1 MFFCS
6 GTVVEISNTQ
16 RYDIGKLQLG
26 LINLFLLIEY
36 KQRLESID
44 DAVLA
49 LYPNFAQT
57 I

>member
-1 MFFCS
+1 M
-6 GTVVEISNTQ
+6 EISNTQ
-16 RYDIGKLQLG
+16 QYDIGKLQLG

-36 KQRLESID
+36 KERLESID